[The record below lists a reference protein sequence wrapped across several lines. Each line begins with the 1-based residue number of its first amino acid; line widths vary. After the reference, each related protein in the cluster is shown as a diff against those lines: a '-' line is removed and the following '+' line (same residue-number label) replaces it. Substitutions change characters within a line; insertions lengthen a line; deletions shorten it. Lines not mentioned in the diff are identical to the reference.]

1 MQHLHNAL
9 EKNKTAIT
17 SSPQL
22 EPVQISLDGKAKGFW
37 CNELG

>member
-9 EKNKTAIT
+9 EKSKTGIT

-22 EPVQISLDGKAKGFW
+22 EPVQISLDGKGKRF
-37 CNELG
+37 LV